1 MNGGGLCAQES
12 RDSRN
17 LWFQK
22 LPVLYT
28 MKTSEGGFMK
38 LLNTCRCWSENRQ
51 NNAAPR
57 STQHSIFRFSF
68 LILNVKPPALTFW
81 ERKIWFHR
89 KNGFQVIFLRG
100 WGLDFIFSRKCL
112 ECVSHGFLCFWSC
125 LQHFFCLLTSFMWI
139 SRFFLESN
147 KKCEFGRS
155 VEIVK
160 SQLNFQHFSFK
171 SISYL
176 RPRGEHVFWLFY
188 DPCVIRELIVCP
200 RNMTFFSVC
209 EMYFSSENKTLHFLY
224 TTEE

>member
-1 MNGGGLCAQES
+1 MQKTDCHELAELVINIFCRTQMNGGGLCAQES

-139 SRFFLESN
+139 SRFFWNPIKNAS
-147 KKCEFGRS
+147 S
-155 VEIVK
+155 A
-160 SQLNFQHFSFK
+160 
-171 SISYL
+171 
-176 RPRGEHVFWLFY
+176 
-188 DPCVIRELIVCP
+188 DPL
-200 RNMTFFSVC
+200 
-209 EMYFSSENKTLHFLY
+209 KL
-224 TTEE
+224 